1 MNWDLIESDWGR
13 FKLIVKLHWSKI
25 TDRQL
30 DSVEGKRDRLVE
42 AIQAAY
48 RMSQGNAERELA
60 NWQASRQHEALPGE
74 NSG

>member
-1 MNWDLIESDWGR
+1 MNWERIESDWNR
-13 FKLIVKLHWSKI
+13 FREIIKLRWSKI

-60 NWQASRQHEALPGE
+60 SWQASRQHEPLPGK